1 MKEGCKGG
9 GGPCTTTDGSTFS
22 FLINSLRVMG
32 VQYMVLDQEAV
43 RPEWWS
49 GEEGGAYA
57 RLASGGGRG
66 RGVSRCAH

>member
-1 MKEGCKGG
+1 
-9 GGPCTTTDGSTFS
+9 
-22 FLINSLRVMG
+22 MG

-57 RLASGGGRG
+57 RLASGGGG
-66 RGVSRCAH
+66 GGGLVDVLTSRWCGD